1 MVYAAPSDQRESAP
15 DFVETPYVAQV
26 TRRAL
31 GYVEAGFPVHFR
43 ARLRSVRQPWLCMWL
58 IMWEAGDADGG

>member
-1 MVYAAPSDQRESAP
+1 MVYAAPSVISASPRP

-43 ARLRSVRQPWLCMWL
+43 GPSGSVRQPWLCMWL
-58 IMWEAGDADGG
+58 IMWAGR